1 VNGGVGFV
9 RFLTL
14 IFVILEFLRILIY
27 VYINN
32 SMRSS
37 EQKLTSV
44 KVNPDQFEEFK
55 ILSIKYKGSLN
66 KLVDVCMNLYIND
79 EEFRKMINNSTVSR

>member
-1 VNGGVGFV
+1 
-9 RFLTL
+9 
-14 IFVILEFLRILIY
+14 
-27 VYINN
+27 
-32 SMRSS
+32 MRSS

-44 KVNPDQFEEFK
+44 KVYPDQFEEFK

>member
-1 VNGGVGFV
+1 
-9 RFLTL
+9 
-14 IFVILEFLRILIY
+14 
-27 VYINN
+27 
-32 SMRSS
+32 MRSS

-79 EEFRKMINNSTVSR
+79 EEFRKMVNNSTVSR

>member
-1 VNGGVGFV
+1 
-9 RFLTL
+9 
-14 IFVILEFLRILIY
+14 
-27 VYINN
+27 
-32 SMRSS
+32 MRSS

-79 EEFRKMINNSTVSR
+79 EEFRKMINNSTISR